1 MPGSYARSTRSLND
15 KCINTGY
22 GEPLNMDDRV
32 GDFFDD
38 RGTTKEVP
46 ITSIVLVPRD
56 PPDPAEL
63 RDLQRIQRF
72 GSLMPGSAARPP
84 KRLLPD
90 ALQRRQGGIELL
102 RGETPNRSGKR
113 QRTPDM
119 RPEGTLNPDQPIL
132 SREGQVEGHYPSQV
146 STAQGSIH
154 QIMDSQRSPEKQR
167 TLPTS
172 ETSYA
177 IILLESANVVYVEPN
192 PYGTPKSLSLISP
205 QDQIQAD
212 QIYVSTI
219 PDSPPSRGSQ
229 AVNGAFRTIIDFDR
243 EITKSESPELRL
255 SLDEVPPQEQEGA
268 PVEHIN
274 GDVDEARPDS
284 TSNAAAVDQKYG
296 DIHMGQS
303 SVPAFVSTS
312 TSEPSSIKNLVD
324 EFVSTSNGG
333 ERQKSRTSGTTSRTP
348 LKRKQTC
355 VDTTFGEQARRGS
368 DDDVYDP
375 IESDSDSFCEK
386 QRMHSVKRLK
396 LNHTT
401 PGCFVSPRMPLALG
415 KDRNEGEFLEESF
428 PVSRDNR
435 VRAPLRELPV
445 PGHDNIETQ
454 HDDTLNQEE
463 NGLDQLRNAVSKQ
476 QRQEECA
483 VKVKSDI
490 SQYSSQATTAGSQDS
505 ENDTKASQKPTQDK
519 RSEGSESSER
529 DENGEAR
536 SLTNGVPAQ
545 DAGRDAETGRAE
557 ELAEAHRASQAKTNE
572 EEIAEAKRLHE
583 TKAKAKQLANERETA
598 ERRAQEHHAREKA
611 LSEQAEKMMLAADS
625 AKHLEAEK
633 LEKRKAQAASKHSA
647 VIPVESKPIAAT
659 PRTPIPKATAPT
671 NTKPISATSAEADPK
686 GAIPANTKTKDA
698 TPGETEL
705 HAKAPAVTDS
715 ENPALSEMKF
725 RDATSA
731 KPKKRTYI
739 PRTDQDKARRK
750 ELDIQRLA
758 DRAKAAEE
766 EKSHE
771 GKRAYKRA
779 QANAKEVQQEVEKSS
794 KNVNPEGEEKTLK
807 KQSTPMLEQTFRKFR
822 ETSDDR
828 SRQSSTPSDLSS
840 VAGQSRKTM
849 TPALPRSS
857 VTKSSSNQGEMIT
870 SSPLA
875 AKSAKNLE
883 RPLRSAL
890 KQGSSALRRSVSFMD
905 GLEDNPGPKN
915 GSSPSPIKTDSNT
928 ARNRPFKSLLEIN
941 REILSGTPTQSK
953 SLKSTS
959 ATNGSGSQAAK
970 TSGAKKEMIQ
980 MKLNITRNVKGK
992 DRVINPPIPAEPIS
1006 KQEIEDF
1013 SSTSEDSVSSFLP
1026 DEEVWPNGSS
1036 KAGPSSKK
1044 SAQRMK
1050 SSLEEVAAKSD
1061 PSDALIDPEIH
1072 KIKVEMDTTATPA
1085 LPARLISRSVTS
1097 YQQASTSRSP
1107 AQAMRGTTSLSSDSA
1122 DDSDTSKSD
1131 SSEESGSSSEED
1143 SDNEPNGN
1151 TAPKINNGSSK
1162 VVKVLVLSP
1171 KATPVAQ
1178 SSQDSSS
1185 SKARSQ
1191 TNASMN
1197 SHVKRID
1204 QGADKRLQ
1212 GEFDQYV
1219 PNDSAQTPATGKN
1232 SAQEKPA
1239 PPTYPKLDRH
1249 GTHPAY
1255 YRYPKLSELKKTA
1268 EAESIYDVP
1277 TYQTTAPIATGDDE
1291 TESSSSEDEESNSDD
1306 EKAADG
1312 SQTGSKSNS
1321 GHIPG
1326 LRGVMKRKFPLKA
1339 TEDCP
1344 NILRSC

>member
-1 MPGSYARSTRSLND
+1 MS
-15 KCINTGY
+15 
-22 GEPLNMDDRV
+22 
-32 GDFFDD
+32 
-38 RGTTKEVP
+38 
-46 ITSIVLVPRD
+46 
-56 PPDPAEL
+56 
-63 RDLQRIQRF
+63 
-72 GSLMPGSAARPP
+72 
-84 KRLLPD
+84 
-90 ALQRRQGGIELL
+90 
-102 RGETPNRSGKR
+102 
-113 QRTPDM
+113 
-119 RPEGTLNPDQPIL
+119 
-132 SREGQVEGHYPSQV
+132 
-146 STAQGSIH
+146 
-154 QIMDSQRSPEKQR
+154 
-167 TLPTS
+167 
-172 ETSYA
+172 
-177 IILLESANVVYVEPN
+177 YVEPN

-205 QDQIQAD
+205 QDQIHAD

-219 PDSPPSRGSQ
+219 PDSPTSRGSQ
-229 AVNGAFRTIIDFDR
+229 AVNGAFRTIIDLDR

-255 SLDEVPPQEQEGA
+255 SLDEVPPHEQEGA
-268 PVEHIN
+268 PVEQTN
-274 GDVDEARPDS
+274 GDVDEVRPDS
-284 TSNAAAVDQKYG
+284 TSNAAAVEQNSG

-303 SVPAFVSTS
+303 SVPASVSTS
-312 TSEPSSIKNLVD
+312 TSEPKSIKNLVD

-333 ERQKSRTSGTTSRTP
+333 ERQRSGTSGTTSRTP

-355 VDTTFGEQARRGS
+355 VDNTFGEQARRGS
-368 DDDVYDP
+368 DGDVYDP

-386 QRMHSVKRLK
+386 HRMHSGKRLK
-396 LNHTT
+396 LNHTN

-435 VRAPLRELPV
+435 VRAPLEELPV
-445 PGHDNIETQ
+445 PSHDNIETQ

-463 NGLDQLRNAVSKQ
+463 NGLDQLQNAVSKQ
-476 QRQEECA
+476 QRQDECA
-483 VKVKSDI
+483 VKVISDI
-490 SQYSSQATTAGSQDS
+490 SQYSSQATNAGSQDS

-519 RSEGSESSER
+519 RLEGSVSSER
-529 DENGEAR
+529 DENGEAG

-572 EEIAEAKRLHE
+572 EEIAEAKHVHE
-583 TKAKAKQLANERETA
+583 MKAKEKQLANERETA

-611 LSEQAEKMMLAADS
+611 LSEQAEKMMLAADG

-633 LEKRKAQAASKHSA
+633 LEKRKAQAA
-647 VIPVESKPIAAT
+647 SKPIAAT

-686 GAIPANTKTKDA
+686 GAISANTKTKDA
-698 TPGETEL
+698 TPGETEI
-705 HAKAPAVTDS
+705 HAKAPAVTNS
-715 ENPALSEMKF
+715 ENPALSEMKI
-725 RDATSA
+725 RGATSA
-731 KPKKRTYI
+731 EPKKRTYI

-750 ELDIQRLA
+750 ELDIQRRA

-779 QANAKEVQQEVEKSS
+779 QANAKEVQQEVEKSG

-807 KQSTPMLEQTFRKFR
+807 KQSTSMLERTVRKFR
-822 ETSDDR
+822 ETLDDR

-857 VTKSSSNQGEMIT
+857 VTMSSSSQGEMIT
-870 SSPLA
+870 TSPLA

-905 GLEDNPGPKN
+905 GLEDNSGPKN
-915 GSSPSPIKTDSNT
+915 GSPPSPIKTDSNT
-928 ARNRPFKSLLEIN
+928 ARSRPFKSLLEIN

-959 ATNGSGSQAAK
+959 ASNGSGSQAAK
-970 TSGAKKEMIQ
+970 TSDAKKEMIQ

-992 DRVINPPIPAEPIS
+992 DRIINPPIPAEPIS

-1013 SSTSEDSVSSFLP
+1013 FSTSEDSVSSFLS

-1036 KAGPSSKK
+1036 KAGPSSRK
-1044 SAQRMK
+1044 SARRTK

-1085 LPARLISRSVTS
+1085 LPARSISRSVTS
-1097 YQQASTSRSP
+1097 SQRASTSRSP
-1107 AQAMRGTTSLSSDSA
+1107 TQATRGTTSLSSDSA
-1122 DDSDTSKSD
+1122 DDSDTSESD
-1131 SSEESGSSSEED
+1131 SSENSGSSSEKG
-1143 SDNEPNGN
+1143 SDNEPNGK
-1151 TAPKINNGSSK
+1151 TAPVINNGSSK
-1162 VVKVLVLSP
+1162 VIKVLVLSP

-1191 TNASMN
+1191 TTASMN

-1204 QGADKRLQ
+1204 QGAYKQLR
-1212 GEFDQYV
+1212 GEFDQSV
-1219 PNDSAQTPATGKN
+1219 PYDSAKTPATGKK
-1232 SAQEKPA
+1232 SAQEEPA
-1239 PPTYPKLDRH
+1239 PPTYPKIDRH

-1255 YRYPKLSELKKTA
+1255 YRYPKLSELKKMA
-1268 EAESIYDVP
+1268 EAESIYDLP
-1277 TYQTTAPIATGDDE
+1277 TYQTTAPVATGDDE

-1312 SQTGSKSNS
+1312 SQTSSKSNS
-1321 GHIPG
+1321 GRIPG
-1326 LRGVMKRKFPLKA
+1326 LRGVMKRTFPLKA
-1339 TEDCP
+1339 TEDRP

>member
-1 MPGSYARSTRSLND
+1 MSYVA
-15 KCINTGY
+15 
-22 GEPLNMDDRV
+22 
-32 GDFFDD
+32 
-38 RGTTKEVP
+38 
-46 ITSIVLVPRD
+46 
-56 PPDPAEL
+56 
-63 RDLQRIQRF
+63 
-72 GSLMPGSAARPP
+72 
-84 KRLLPD
+84 
-90 ALQRRQGGIELL
+90 
-102 RGETPNRSGKR
+102 
-113 QRTPDM
+113 
-119 RPEGTLNPDQPIL
+119 
-132 SREGQVEGHYPSQV
+132 
-146 STAQGSIH
+146 
-154 QIMDSQRSPEKQR
+154 
-167 TLPTS
+167 
-172 ETSYA
+172 
-177 IILLESANVVYVEPN
+177 PN

-205 QDQIQAD
+205 QDQIHAD

-219 PDSPPSRGSQ
+219 PDSPTSRGSQ
-229 AVNGAFRTIIDFDR
+229 AVNGAFRTIIDLDR
-243 EITKSESPELRL
+243 EITKSESPELIL
-255 SLDEVPPQEQEGA
+255 SLDEVPPHEQEGA
-268 PVEHIN
+268 SIEQTN
-274 GDVDEARPDS
+274 GDVDVIRPDS
-284 TSNAAAVDQKYG
+284 TSNAAAVDQKNG

-303 SVPAFVSTS
+303 PVPPFMSTS
-312 TSEPSSIKNLVD
+312 TSEPKSIKNLVD
-324 EFVSTSNGG
+324 EYVSTSNGG
-333 ERQKSRTSGTTSRTP
+333 ERQRSGTSGTTSRTP

-368 DDDVYDP
+368 DGDVYDP
-375 IESDSDSFCEK
+375 IESDSDSFCK
-386 QRMHSVKRLK
+386 KHRMDSGKRLK
-396 LNHTT
+396 LNHTN
-401 PGCFVSPRMPLALG
+401 PGCFVSPRVPLTSG

-435 VRAPLRELPV
+435 VRTPLGELPV
-445 PGHDNIETQ
+445 PSHDNIETQ

-463 NGLDQLRNAVSKQ
+463 NGLDRLQNAVSKQ

-483 VKVKSDI
+483 VKVI
-490 SQYSSQATTAGSQDS
+490 SQYSSQSTTAGSQDS
-505 ENDTKASQKPTQDK
+505 KNDTKASQKLTQDK
-519 RSEGSESSER
+519 RLEASVSSER
-529 DENGEAR
+529 DENGEAGCF
-536 SLTNGVPAQ
+536 TNGVPAQ

-557 ELAEAHRASQAKTNE
+557 ELAEAHRASQAKTNK
-572 EEIAEAKRLHE
+572 EEIAEAKRVHE
-583 TKAKAKQLANERETA
+583 TKAKEKQLANERETA

-611 LSEQAEKMMLAADS
+611 LSEQAEKMMLAADG

-647 VIPVESKPIAAT
+647 VTPVKSKPIAAT
-659 PRTPIPKATAPT
+659 PRTPIPKVTAAT

-698 TPGETEL
+698 TLGETEL
-705 HAKAPAVTDS
+705 HTKAPTVTNS
-715 ENPALSEMKF
+715 ENPALSEMKI

-731 KPKKRTYI
+731 EPKKRTYI

-750 ELDIQRLA
+750 EFDIQRRA

-779 QANAKEVQQEVEKSS
+779 QANAKEAQQEVEKSS

-807 KQSTPMLEQTFRKFR
+807 KQSTPMLDRTVRKFR

-828 SRQSSTPSDLSS
+828 SRQTSTPSDLSS

-857 VTKSSSNQGEMIT
+857 VTKSSSNQGEIIT

-905 GLEDNPGPKN
+905 GLEDNSGPKI
-915 GSSPSPIKTDSNT
+915 GSSPSPVKTDSNT
-928 ARNRPFKSLLEIN
+928 ARSRPFKSLLEIN
-941 REILSGTPTQSK
+941 RDILSGIPTQSK

-959 ATNGSGSQAAK
+959 ASNGSGSQAAK

-992 DRVINPPIPAEPIS
+992 DRIINPPIPAEPIS
-1006 KQEIEDF
+1006 KPEMGDF
-1013 SSTSEDSVSSFLP
+1013 FSTSEDSVSSFLS

-1036 KAGPSSKK
+1036 KAGPSSRK
-1044 SAQRMK
+1044 SARQMK

-1072 KIKVEMDTTATPA
+1072 KIKVEMDTNATPA
-1085 LPARLISRSVTS
+1085 LPARSISRSVTS
-1097 YQQASTSRSP
+1097 SQQVSTSRSP
-1107 AQAMRGTTSLSSDSA
+1107 TQATHGTTSLSSDSA
-1122 DDSDTSKSD
+1122 HDSDTSESD
-1131 SSEESGSSSEED
+1131 SSEESSSSSEED
-1143 SDNEPNGN
+1143 SNNEPNGK
-1151 TAPKINNGSSK
+1151 TTPLINNGSSK

-1191 TNASMN
+1191 TTASMN

-1204 QGADKRLQ
+1204 QGAYKPLR
-1212 GEFDQYV
+1212 GEFDRSV
-1219 PNDSAQTPATGKN
+1219 PNESAQPPAIRKN

-1239 PPTYPKLDRH
+1239 PPTYPKIDRH

-1255 YRYPKLSELKKTA
+1255 YRYPKLSELKKMA

-1277 TYQTTAPIATGDDE
+1277 TYQTTAPVATGDDE
-1291 TESSSSEDEESNSDD
+1291 TESSSSEDEESSEDD
-1306 EKAADG
+1306 EEAADG
-1312 SQTGSKSNS
+1312 SQTSSKSNS
-1321 GHIPG
+1321 GRIPG
-1326 LRGVMKRKFPLKA
+1326 LRGVMKRTFPLKA